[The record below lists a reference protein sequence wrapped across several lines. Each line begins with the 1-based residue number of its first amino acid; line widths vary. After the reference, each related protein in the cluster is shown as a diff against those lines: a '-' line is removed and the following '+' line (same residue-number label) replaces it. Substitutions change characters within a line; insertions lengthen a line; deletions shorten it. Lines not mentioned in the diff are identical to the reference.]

1 MNQILTSPPLPA
13 LPAHGAPWHAWRDY
27 GLAYARLWSD
37 RSPHDLT
44 ARWTP
49 TDPVPGVIGQSAI
62 PCARTMTMYAY
73 REERPGPRW
82 LALYNATWAAYR
94 QWYTH
99 QGLAARPSLA
109 ECRVALRRHMPELLP
124 IWERLSELTKE
135 DPLAARM
142 LAMWRLP
149 AFAVGCAQTVLPGE
163 RPVLV
168 RNYDY
173 DQALF
178 EGVIAS
184 TNYSGQRRVIGTSDM
199 LWGLLDGMNEDGL
212 AVSLTYGGRP
222 GRGSEGFGIPLVLR
236 YLLETCGT
244 VREAVA
250 ALRRIP
256 VALSYNVALADTHS
270 DHATVFVAPGETAKV
285 SRIKAT
291 TNHCLDTVEYP
302 ERAARFNSLGRQ
314 EALLTLHRE
323 GAGADDTIAAMLTA
337 PLRSLEFDAG
347 FGTLYTASYDQAA
360 GTANW
365 HWPGESWSRSYDDP
379 DAERTVVLTK

>member
-1 MNQILTSPPLPA
+1 
-13 LPAHGAPWHAWRDY
+13 
-27 GLAYARLWSD
+27 
-37 RSPHDLT
+37 
-44 ARWTP
+44 
-49 TDPVPGVIGQSAI
+49 
-62 PCARTMTMYAY
+62 MYAY

-199 LWGLLDGMNEDGL
+199 LSGPPRWHERGRSRGL
-212 AVSLTYGGRP
+212 ADFGGRP
-222 GRGSEGFGIPLVLR
+222 GRGGEGFGIPLVLR

-256 VALSYNVALADTHS
+256 VALWSMLRSPTL
-270 DHATVFVAPGETAKV
+270 TAPCNRLRGPRRTAKV
-285 SRIKAT
+285 SGSRRPPTAAST
-291 TNHCLDTVEYP
+291 PSSTRRGLLASTVSDAGGAPDTP
-302 ERAARFNSLGRQ
+302 RGRRRGR
-314 EALLTLHRE
+314 HH
-323 GAGADDTIAAMLTA
+323 GGKLTA

-347 FGTLYTASYDQAA
+347 FGTLYTARTSGSGYRH
-360 GTANW
+360 W
-365 HWPGESWSRSYDDP
+365 HSPGAS
-379 DAERTVVLTK
+379 